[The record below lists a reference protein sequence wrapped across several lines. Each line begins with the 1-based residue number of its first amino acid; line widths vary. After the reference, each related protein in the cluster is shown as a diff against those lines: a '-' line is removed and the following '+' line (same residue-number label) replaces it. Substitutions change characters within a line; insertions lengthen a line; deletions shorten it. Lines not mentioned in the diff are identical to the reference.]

1 MKECIMDNANIF
13 SLGMILG
20 GVLVGI
26 AQTVNMILKSWIL
39 TGQLKL
45 NAELEKS
52 IVKMKECGEQDE

>member
-45 NAELEKS
+45 NAELGKS
-52 IVKMKECGEQDE
+52 IVKMKDDLK